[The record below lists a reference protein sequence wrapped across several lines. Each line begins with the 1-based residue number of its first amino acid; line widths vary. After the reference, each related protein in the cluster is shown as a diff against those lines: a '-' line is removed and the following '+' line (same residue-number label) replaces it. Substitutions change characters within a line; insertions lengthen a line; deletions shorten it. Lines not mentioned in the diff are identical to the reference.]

1 MFSAAHYN
9 KYIISQLCGFHC
21 IYACRPGQAD
31 LLDQVNFKL
40 RMGQKGD
47 LSDFNCVMVLLP
59 DGRVSVFQF
68 VICRD
73 FPTQPSLGF
82 IANDPKQR
90 KYPASSRSLSKN
102 SLLTPEVREED
113 CFQTPLEEKE

>member
-1 MFSAAHYN
+1 
-9 KYIISQLCGFHC
+9 
-21 IYACRPGQAD
+21 
-31 LLDQVNFKL
+31 
-40 RMGQKGD
+40 MGQKGD

-59 DGRVSVFQF
+59 DGRISVFQF
-68 VICRD
+68 GICRD
-73 FPTQPSLGF
+73 FPMQPSLGF

-113 CFQTPLEEKE
+113 CFQTPLEEKD